1 MIEQGLFKKYFV
13 GRDGFYWWIGQI
25 APEESWRDNKN
36 GIPDANNKNTPGFG
50 ERYKVR
56 IMGHHTAV
64 PSELSDDELPWATVM
79 YPVTA
84 GGGTGAASQT
94 SNLRQGMFVF
104 GFFMDGED
112 GQQPVIMGVIGTN
125 SYTAVMK
132 NVPDA
137 KFIPFTGLSEQFGD
151 RLATYA
157 IKADKG
163 GGEVAPVAEEAEGEP
178 QQNDTVIDSPE
189 GQATEIGSGAD
200 AMEAEETQ
208 SDIEIPA
215 PSHCDPI
222 PLKGLQLSMANTI
235 KDIEKLRSTLTD
247 YRQAATKGV
256 YDLEGQILEK
266 KEKMRKQIMNAL
278 KWVFDQMIV
287 NAERVANEANKIAQG
302 FATASGNYFASTTY
316 QGLVEAAVC
325 AIVSIIE
332 AFSVYL
338 QDLVD
343 SILDKVINVAT
354 CFVEN
359 FIAATL
365 AQIDNFITQAINA
378 IFGTIGDLINNVFD
392 VADAG
397 LDTVTDIISFIQDVF
412 SLLSC
417 ESDDGCKE
425 YNQTQWNMIT
435 GGTDEG
441 SGGRR
446 KSFGEITEKIKDF
459 SEKYNQVYDFTNGIT
474 DALENQFSFDLDGIF
489 DIDGCDIGPLLCGPP
504 SVILFGG
511 TGAGFAANP
520 VISESGAIIGVDIVS
535 LGSGYGDGSYAK
547 IVDDCGN
554 GNGGVIIPFRGDSN
568 QDWID
573 FLNGGDDPSRGG
585 EGLIGEGVRGVTSPY
600 WANIERPDSGG
611 AGGLSITSPV
621 FADGEIFTGVI
632 GPDRLSISDPSAV
645 IGDSLITDTG
655 GGGGD
660 TPNGITTS
668 IYSPVFRN
676 LSLNRDDNE
685 FTGNIGTSRLSIQ
698 SITGPGFA
706 TTRNIGSGATQSI
719 FEPAGFG
726 TSLVQAK
733 RNALQSIFGPTGFS
747 TNLPVSIGATQS
759 IFAPAGFSTNLPVSI
774 GATGSIFGPTGF
786 STNLPVSVGG
796 TGSVFDSIGFRTD
809 LVVGVGATGP
819 SILRQG
825 IVGFLIKDTGSRYLR
840 RKDGSL
846 GGMNRTWAK
855 VNETKVQKPDGTYLT
870 PIKPGGII
878 NLLKGDLVEL
888 PSGTKVV
895 SEPDA
900 NGEGGGEEIIGGKA
914 YTMKGPGVITAPEVS
929 QDTIQGNE
937 PMISDGTYPV
947 ITYML
952 GIYVDLPGTGY
963 EEGDEVV
970 ITPSNG
976 AKATLRVTPQGG
988 VLGIKV
994 TKSGEGFREMPR
1006 VYIKSKT
1013 GIGARLLPQLGVNR
1027 VSAKL
1032 ATEPGVADKIV
1043 QVVDVAGGY

>member
-36 GIPDANNKNTPGFG
+36 GIPNANNENTPGFG

-137 KFIPFTGLSEQFGD
+137 KFIPFTGLSEQYGD

-157 IKADKG
+157 RKAEQG

-189 GQATEIGSGAD
+189 AQASEIESAAD
-200 AMEAEETQ
+200 AESAEETQ

-222 PLKGLQLSMANTI
+222 PLKGLQLGMANTI
-235 KDIEKLRSTLTD
+235 KDIEKLQSTLTD

-287 NAERVANEANKIAQG
+287 NAERAANEVNKLTQGMAN
-302 FATASGNYFASTTY
+302 ASTNYFASTTY
-316 QGLVEAAVC
+316 QGLVEAAIC
-325 AIVSIIE
+325 AVVSIIE

-392 VADAG
+392 LADDA

-435 GGTDEG
+435 GGTDGG

-446 KSFGEITEKIKDF
+446 KSFKEITEKVKGF

-504 SVILFGG
+504 SIQIFGG

-520 VISESGAIIGVDIVS
+520 VISESGAIIGIDIVS

-554 GNGGVIIPFRGDSN
+554 GNGGVIEPYHGDSI

-573 FLNGGDDPSRGG
+573 WLNGGDDPSRGG
-585 EGLIGEGVRGVTSPY
+585 EGLIGEGVRGVTDPY
-600 WANIERPDSGG
+600 WFNFERPDSGG
-611 AGGLSITSPV
+611 AGGPSITSPV
-621 FADGEIFTGVI
+621 FATGPVFTGVI
-632 GPDRLSISDPSAV
+632 GPDRLSIGDPSSE
-645 IGDSLITDTG
+645 IGDSSTTGTG

-660 TPNGITTS
+660 TPNGISTS
-668 IYSPVFRN
+668 IYSPVFN
-676 LSLNRDDNE
+676 VLSPNQDDG
-685 FTGNIGTSRLSIQ
+685 FSGNIGTDRLSFK
-698 SITGPGFA
+698 SITDPGFT

-719 FEPAGFG
+719 FDPLSQSKRKAFAGAGNTFVG
-726 TSLVQAK
+726 AGNTAISIIDPVGIATS
-733 RNALQSIFGPTGFS
+733 
-747 TNLPVSIGATQS
+747 
-759 IFAPAGFSTNLPVSI
+759 PVSI
-774 GATGSIFGPTGF
+774 GATG
-786 STNLPVSVGG
+786 
-796 TGSVFDSIGFRTD
+796 
-809 LVVGVGATGP
+809 P
-819 SILRQG
+819 SIQLNG

-840 RKDGSL
+840 KKDGSL

-855 VNETKVQKPDGTYLT
+855 VNETKVQKPDGSYLR
-870 PIKPGGII
+870 PVKPGGII
-878 NLLKGDLVEL
+878 NLLKGYLVEI

-900 NGEGGGEEIIGGKA
+900 NGDGGGEEIIGGSA
-914 YTMKGPGVITAPEVS
+914 YTMKNPGVITAPEVS
-929 QDTIQGNE
+929 QDTIDGNE

-947 ITYML
+947 ITYL
-952 GIYVDLPGTGY
+952 IGIYVDIPGTGY

-970 ITPSNG
+970 ITPSKG

-1032 ATEPGVADKIV
+1032 AKEPGVADKIV

>member
-36 GIPDANNKNTPGFG
+36 GIPSANNENIPGFG

-84 GGGTGAASQT
+84 GGGTGAASQS

-112 GQQPVIMGVIGTN
+112 GQQPVIMGVVGTN

-137 KFIPFTGLSEQFGD
+137 KFIPFTGLSEQYGD

-157 IKADKG
+157 RKAEQG
-163 GGEVAPVAEEAEGEP
+163 GGEVAPVAEEADGEP

-189 GQATEIGSGAD
+189 GHGSEIESGAD
-200 AMEAEETQ
+200 AESAEETE
-208 SDIEIPA
+208 SDIEVPK
-215 PSHCDPI
+215 PSHCDDI
-222 PLKGLQLSMANTI
+222 PLLGLQVGLSNTI
-235 KDIEKLRSTLTD
+235 KDIEKLQATLTD

-266 KEKMRKQIMNAL
+266 KEKMRKQIMNAF
-278 KWVFDQMIV
+278 KWIFDEMMKRAEIV
-287 NAERVANEANKIAQG
+287 ENNLNKMLQGPLNAGAN
-302 FATASGNYFASTTY
+302 FAASGTY
-316 QGLVEAAVC
+316 QVIVDTAAC
-325 AIVSIIE
+325 IVIGMIK
-332 AFSVYL
+332 AFSAYL
-338 QDLVD
+338 EDLVD

-354 CFVEN
+354 CFLEN
-359 FIAATL
+359 FIASTL
-365 AQIDNFITQAINA
+365 AQIDNFLTQAINA
-378 IFGTIGDLINNVFD
+378 LF
-392 VADAG
+392 
-397 LDTVTDIISFIQDVF
+397 DTVAKGIDAAFGLIDTGLGIVTSVTSFIQDIL

-425 YNQTQWNMIT
+425 YRQSQWNMIT
-435 GGTDEG
+435 GGESRES
-441 SGGRR
+441 SGD
-446 KSFGEITEKIKDF
+446 ILEKVKGF
-459 SEKYNQVYDFTNGIT
+459 SEQFNQVFDFTNGFA
-474 DALENQFSFDLDGIF
+474 DALENQFNFDLDGIF

-504 SVILFGG
+504 SIQIFGG

-535 LGSGYGDGSYAK
+535 LGSGYGNGSYAK
-547 IVDDCGN
+547 IIDDCGN
-554 GNGGVIIPFRGDSN
+554 GNGGVIVPYRGDSI

-573 FLNGGDDPSRGG
+573 WLNGGDDPSRGG
-585 EGLIGEGVRGVTSPY
+585 EGLIGEGVRGVTDPY
-600 WANIERPDSGG
+600 WFNFERPDSGG
-611 AGGLSITSPV
+611 AGGPSITSPV
-621 FADGEIFTGVI
+621 FADGPVFTGVI
-632 GPDRLSISDPSAV
+632 GPDRLSISDPSVV
-645 IGDSLITDTG
+645 IGDSLITGTG

-668 IYSPVFRN
+668 IYSPVFN
-676 LSLNRDDNE
+676 VLSPNQDDG
-685 FTGNIGTSRLSIQ
+685 FSGNIGTDRLSFK
-698 SITGPGFA
+698 SITDPGFA

-719 FEPAGFG
+719 FDPLSQSKRKAFAGAG
-726 TSLVQAK
+726 NTVVGAGNTAISIIDPVGIATS
-733 RNALQSIFGPTGFS
+733 
-747 TNLPVSIGATQS
+747 
-759 IFAPAGFSTNLPVSI
+759 PVSI
-774 GATGSIFGPTGF
+774 GATG
-786 STNLPVSVGG
+786 
-796 TGSVFDSIGFRTD
+796 
-809 LVVGVGATGP
+809 P
-819 SILRQG
+819 SIQLNG

-840 RKDGSL
+840 KKDGSL

-855 VNETKVQKPDGTYLT
+855 VNETKVQKPDGTYLK

-900 NGEGGGEEIIGGKA
+900 NGDGGGEEIIGGSA
-914 YTMKGPGVITAPEVS
+914 YTMKNSGVITAPEVT
-929 QDTIQGNE
+929 QDTIDGNE

-947 ITYML
+947 ITYL
-952 GIYVDLPGTGY
+952 IGIYVDDPGTGY

-970 ITPSNG
+970 ISPSKG
-976 AKATLRVTPQGG
+976 AKATLKVTPQGG

-1032 ATEPGVADKIV
+1032 AKEPGVADKIV

>member
-1 MIEQGLFKKYFV
+1 
-13 GRDGFYWWIGQI
+13 
-25 APEESWRDNKN
+25 
-36 GIPDANNKNTPGFG
+36 
-50 ERYKVR
+50 
-56 IMGHHTAV
+56 
-64 PSELSDDELPWATVM
+64 
-79 YPVTA
+79 
-84 GGGTGAASQT
+84 
-94 SNLRQGMFVF
+94 
-104 GFFMDGED
+104 
-112 GQQPVIMGVIGTN
+112 
-125 SYTAVMK
+125 
-132 NVPDA
+132 
-137 KFIPFTGLSEQFGD
+137 
-151 RLATYA
+151 
-157 IKADKG
+157 
-163 GGEVAPVAEEAEGEP
+163 
-178 QQNDTVIDSPE
+178 
-189 GQATEIGSGAD
+189 
-200 AMEAEETQ
+200 MEAEETQ

-222 PLKGLQLSMANTI
+222 PLKGLQLSMTNTI
-235 KDIEKLRSTLTD
+235 KDIEKLQATLTD

-266 KEKMRKQIMNAL
+266 KAKMRKQIMNAL

-287 NAERVANEANKIAQG
+287 NAERAMNELIKIGQG
-302 FATASGNYFASTTY
+302 FLSASANYLASSTY
-316 QGLVEAAVC
+316 QGLVESAIC

-338 QDLVD
+338 EDLVND
-343 SILDKVINVAT
+343 ILDKVINVAT

-365 AQIDNFITQAINA
+365 AQIDNFLTQAINA
-378 IFGTIGDLINNVFD
+378 IFSSITDIINNVFD

-397 LDTVTDIISFIQDVF
+397 LDTVNDIISFIQDVF

-425 YNQTQWNMIT
+425 YRQSQWNMIT
-435 GGTDEG
+435 GGESRER
-441 SGGRR
+441 SGD
-446 KSFGEITEKIKDF
+446 ILEKVKGF
-459 SEKYNQVYDFTNGIT
+459 SEQFNQVFDFTNGFA

-504 SVILFGG
+504 SIQIFGG

-520 VISESGAIIGVDIVS
+520 VISESGAIIGIDIVS
-535 LGSGYGDGSYAK
+535 LGSGYGNGSYAK

-554 GNGGVIIPFRGDSN
+554 GNGSVIIPFRGDSN

-585 EGLIGEGVRGVTSPY
+585 EGLLGEGVRGVTSPY

-621 FADGEIFTGVI
+621 FADGPIFTGVI

-645 IGDSLITDTG
+645 IGDSLITGTG

-676 LSLNRDDNE
+676 LSLNRDDNK

-726 TSLVQAK
+726 TFEPAGFGTSLVQAK

-759 IFAPAGFSTNLPVSI
+759 IF
-774 GATGSIFGPTGF
+774 GPTGF

-796 TGSVFDSIGFRTD
+796 TGSVFDSIGFSTN
-809 LVVGVGATGP
+809 LPVSVGATGP

-870 PIKPGGII
+870 PIKSGGII

-963 EEGDEVV
+963 EDGDEVV